1 MENKKVIMK
10 AIQYVVIEFNRLFK
24 EEKGLTM
31 VEYAVVGALI
41 VAAAVGAFTTLGS
54 NMTSKIDF
62 IASQIQ

>member
-1 MENKKVIMK
+1 MK
-10 AIQYVVIEFNRLFK
+10 MIKTTVQFVVTEFSRLFK
-24 EEKGLTM
+24 EEEGLTM

>member
-1 MENKKVIMK
+1 MMKKS
-10 AIQYVVIEFNRLFK
+10 IQFVVTEFNRLFK

-54 NMTSKIDF
+54 NMTSKISF
-62 IASQIQ
+62 IATKIQ

>member
-1 MENKKVIMK
+1 MIKTTV
-10 AIQYVVIEFNRLFK
+10 QFVVTEFSRLFK
-24 EEKGLTM
+24 EEEGLTM

-62 IASQIQ
+62 IATQIQ

>member
-1 MENKKVIMK
+1 MK
-10 AIQYVVIEFNRLFK
+10 MIKTTVQFVVTEFNRLFK
-24 EEKGLTM
+24 EEEGLTM